1 MLGSLNVGVQI
12 VKVIQ
17 PRRVL
22 LVLNDGQLTRLGEP
36 SQLARTHAEIQ
47 SRFFRSQQPSRDVTC
62 NAHLPSRNQAQSRHN
77 DFPSLQDIDC
87 VRHGEAE
94 QDATD

>member
-1 MLGSLNVGVQI
+1 MLGFLNVGVQI

-47 SRFFRSQQPSRDVTC
+47 SRFFRSQQPPRDVTRY
-62 NAHLPSRNQAQSRHN
+62 AHLPSEKQAQSRHS
-77 DFPSLQDIDC
+77 DFLC
-87 VRHGEAE
+87 VQALDSVPLGEAE
-94 QDATD
+94 EAATD